1 MPTKISLHDVVCKIL
16 YLIPRQDKKPGQYDR
31 FDYQCLGLGQES
43 MISTSTALTV
53 QVHGDTEDP

>member
-1 MPTKISLHDVVCKIL
+1 MSFACAKAGVMPTKISLHDVVCKIL

-43 MISTSTALTV
+43 MIST
-53 QVHGDTEDP
+53 